1 MDRIVYTATMARHAR
16 RAAEIILG
24 ERPTNKGR
32 VDLREILSL
41 VSMSRNVDN
50 FLIGFTT
57 WHRMMVDSANT
68 AAGKLM
74 SRTITDE
81 PPFVVCGQLNEFAD
95 AVDGM
100 VALANTLNQAA
111 ALIQQHGHLKNRVG
125 NLNTGFCVLSAIEH
139 IIKDGVT
146 NHALRHGKTHAAAL
160 WTGALQ
166 AITQEIGSVQIVA
179 WNDSPRT
186 SAEDVMRVLHA
197 AASHI
202 ITIRP

>member
-16 RAAEIILG
+16 RAAEIIQG
-24 ERPTNKGR
+24 ERPNNTGR

-50 FLIGFTT
+50 FLIGFAT
-57 WHRMMVDSANT
+57 WHRMMIDSANT
-68 AAGKLM
+68 AAGKLI

-95 AVDGM
+95 AVDGI

-111 ALIQQHGHLKNRVG
+111 ALIQQHGHLKSRVG
-125 NLNTGFCVLSAIEH
+125 SLSTGFCVMSAIEH
-139 IIKDGVT
+139 VIKTGLLAGSR
-146 NHALRHGKTHAAAL
+146 NSGKTHAEAL

-186 SAEDVMRVLHA
+186 SAEDVVRVLHA

-202 ITIRP
+202 VTVRP